1 MEILVPAPTNEQLVQ
16 PDNAPNPMAGYPEP
30 HPGSPTIICWPF
42 PLKNWFAG
50 KVLLPV
56 TSAKELDGMLL
67 SSAAF
72 TPVTAAPFPLN
83 VPAEIDP
90 VALRLPVTL

>member
-1 MEILVPAPTNEQLVQ
+1 
-16 PDNAPNPMAGYPEP
+16 MAGPWKY
-30 HPGSPTIICWPF
+30 
-42 PLKNWFAG
+42 WFKW

-72 TPVTAAPFPLN
+72 TPVIAAPFPLN

-90 VALRLPVTL
+90 VALMLPVTL